1 MESLYLDLSKEA
13 NAIESDHKRITDPS
27 YNENKWNQ
35 EKEKINKK
43 LNSFKTKYEDLK
55 KKVEYFKNNCL
66 DSSYQNKLET
76 YDKLLNDK
84 IKKKT
89 LPAINAIKYKVSEYS
104 SVEMKPTQ
112 EDEEKNAQQQE
123 IVYDLM
129 NDKEFLEKRRKD
141 LEEIHATAA
150 QIKDTTD
157 IMVKEVDKQGAQLD
171 EVEANVITAKENAE
185 KAKQEII
192 KADQTSKGG
201 NKRMCCFIFIIF
213 IAIGGISAM
222 IIALIFGLKK
232 K

>member
-1 MESLYLDLSKEA
+1 
-13 NAIESDHKRITDPS
+13 
-27 YNENKWNQ
+27 
-35 EKEKINKK
+35 
-43 LNSFKTKYEDLK
+43 
-55 KKVEYFKNNCL
+55 
-66 DSSYQNKLET
+66 
-76 YDKLLNDK
+76 
-84 IKKKT
+84 
-89 LPAINAIKYKVSEYS
+89 
-104 SVEMKPTQ
+104 MKPTQ